1 MTADALLEVFFPPA
15 CVGCGE
21 VLPGRGFF
29 CEACEALLDETP
41 DAGCARCSEPG
52 RFDGG
57 LCPRCAARPPP
68 FARAFAPYE
77 HDGAVARAI
86 HRFKYED
93 QPDLARPLAGLLA
106 LKARGFLER
115 AAGAA
120 VCPIPLHAQRFRDRK
135 YDQATLL
142 AAELAK
148 VTKRPLRDG
157 WLERTRAT
165 RRQVG
170 LPEDAREANVRGA
183 FAARPEAKG
192 QAVVLVDDVY
202 TTGAT
207 AAEATRALLAAG
219 AREVWVLTLARA
231 RRESL

>member
-1 MTADALLEVFFPPA
+1 MSADALLEVFFPPA
-15 CVGCGE
+15 CVACGE
-21 VLPGRGFF
+21 VLPAKGFF

-41 DAGCARCSEPG
+41 DVCCARCSEPG

-68 FARAFAPYE
+68 FAKAFAPYE

-93 QPDLARPLAGLLA
+93 QPELARPLAGLLA
-106 LKARGFLER
+106 VKAGGFLER
-115 AAGAA
+115 AGGA

-148 VTKRPLRDG
+148 ATGRPLRDG
-157 WLERTRAT
+157 WLERVKAT

-170 LPEDAREANVRGA
+170 LPEDVREANVRGA
-183 FAARPEAKG
+183 FAASAGAKG
-192 QAVVLVDDVY
+192 QAVVLIDDVY

-207 AAEATRALLAAG
+207 ASEATRALLAAG
-219 AREVWVLTLARA
+219 ASEVYVLTLARA